1 MGSSPG
7 QLSKRATLPHH
18 ARLHHVGPH
27 PLEPQEVILCMHM
40 EKTAGTVARSWFEQ
54 HGWQKT
60 SYCVDILGVQR
71 ELIKLLRA
79 NHKRIFVEHHCAL
92 DW

>member
-1 MGSSPG
+1 
-7 QLSKRATLPHH
+7 
-18 ARLHHVGPH
+18 
-27 PLEPQEVILCMHM
+27 MHM

-60 SYCVDILGVQR
+60 SYCVGISTVQG
-71 ELIKLLRA
+71 ELIKLLTA

>member
-1 MGSSPG
+1 
-7 QLSKRATLPHH
+7 
-18 ARLHHVGPH
+18 
-27 PLEPQEVILCMHM
+27 MHM